1 MAIKIRDGGAWVDV
15 SGSANISSS
24 ITDSVT
30 DVTVVQTSYTGT
42 NPITVTSPSAGTE
55 QINILSTSNAHGTR
69 FIETYTPTTEGVDG
83 DIWYQVSS

>member
-1 MAIKIRDGGAWVDV
+1 MAIKIRNGGAWVDV
-15 SGSANISSS
+15 SGSANISSPV
-24 ITDSVT
+24 TDSVT

>member
-15 SGSANISSS
+15 AGGGIGFIS
-24 ITDSVT
+24 DVNVT
-30 DVTVVQTSYTGT
+30 QTSYTGT

-55 QINILSTSNAHGTR
+55 QINIPSTSNAYGTR
-69 FIETYTPTTEGVDG
+69 YIQTYTPTTEGVDG

>member
-15 SGSANISSS
+15 ANGGIGFIS
-24 ITDSVT
+24 
-30 DVTVVQTSYTGT
+30 DVNVAQTSYTGT
-42 NPITVTSPSAGTE
+42 NPITTSESVGIVTISIA
-55 QINILSTSNAHGTR
+55 STSNAYGTR